1 LLIGPWFVEAAEYGS
16 AFLALISGMTGLAS
30 IAGDDVGVSVML
42 LGFSLGYGAYALF
55 VGLYKR
61 HRTYVH
67 YSTE

>member
-1 LLIGPWFVEAAEYGS
+1 
-16 AFLALISGMTGLAS
+16 MTGLAS